1 MWGVGGTER
10 YWEDKKEKNGGE
22 MGEKKLKRTHQ
33 MMLMEALVMY
43 FFNLHNHSTV

>member
-22 MGEKKLKRTHQ
+22 MGIKTEKDSSND
-33 MMLMEALVMY
+33 VDGSSGDI
-43 FFNLHNHSTV
+43 FF